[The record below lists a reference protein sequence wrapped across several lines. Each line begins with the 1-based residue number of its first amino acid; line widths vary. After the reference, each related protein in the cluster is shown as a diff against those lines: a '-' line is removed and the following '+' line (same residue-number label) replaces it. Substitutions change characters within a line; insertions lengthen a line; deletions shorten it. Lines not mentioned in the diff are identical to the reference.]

1 MHKCSLKAQI
11 DYFCRRTILIRM
23 SKQDTKKDETIVDI
37 QQVASKTEQF
47 FEKNRKTISIVMGGI
62 VVVLGGF
69 FAFQF
74 LYKKPREVEA
84 SNAATRADL
93 LVELDSI
100 RLAVQGDANFE
111 GYEAIAANYS
121 GTKVADRAHFWCGVY
136 YRDIAKDYNAA
147 LEHFKQA
154 SFDDEAMSVELT
166 GCIGDMYVM
175 SNDLEQGASWLEK
188 AAKQANSSASRDFT
202 GPLYNLKASKV
213 YMELGN
219 NSKAEAL
226 LQYVV
231 DNYDKRSQEY
241 GEAEKLLALLK
252 AKG

>member
-1 MHKCSLKAQI
+1 
-11 DYFCRRTILIRM
+11 M
-23 SKQDTKKDETIVDI
+23 SKQDVTKDEGIVDI

-47 FEKNRKTISIVMGGI
+47 FEQNRKTISIAMGAI
-62 VVVLGGF
+62 IVVLGGF

-84 SNAATRADL
+84 GNAAIRPDL
-93 LVELDSI
+93 LVEIDSI
-100 RLAVQGDANFE
+100 RLAVMGDANFE
-111 GYEAIAANYS
+111 GYEAIATNYS
-121 GTKVADRAHFWCGVY
+121 GTKAAGRAHFWCGVY

-154 SFDDEAMSVELT
+154 AFDDEANSVTVT
-166 GCIGDMYVM
+166 GCIGDMYIM
-175 SNDLEQGASWLEK
+175 MNDMEQGASWLEK
-188 AAKQANSSASRDFT
+188 AAKQANASDSRDFT
-202 GPLYNLKASKV
+202 GPLLNLKAGKA

-226 LQYVV
+226 LQFVI

-241 GEAEKLLALLK
+241 GEAEKLLSFLK
-252 AKG
+252 AKS

>member
-1 MHKCSLKAQI
+1 MA
-11 DYFCRRTILIRM
+11 
-23 SKQDTKKDETIVDI
+23 KQSTPKEETIVDF

-47 FEKNRKTISIVMGGI
+47 FEQNRKAITLGMGS
-62 VVVLGGF
+62 VVLLLGGF

-84 SNAATRADL
+84 SNAAIRADL
-93 LVELDSI
+93 LVEIDSI

-111 GYEAIAANYS
+111 GYEAIASNYS

-136 YRDIAKDYNAA
+136 YRDIAKDYSAA

-154 SFDDEAMSVELT
+154 SFDDQAMSVELT

-188 AAKQANSSASRDFT
+188 AAKQANASDSRDFT

-219 NSKAEAL
+219 DSKAQAL

-231 DNYDKRSQEY
+231 DTYDKRSPEY
-241 GEAEKLLALLK
+241 GDSEKLLALLK

>member
-1 MHKCSLKAQI
+1 
-11 DYFCRRTILIRM
+11 M
-23 SKQDTKKDETIVDI
+23 SKQDTPQKETIVDF

-47 FEKNRKTISIVMGGI
+47 FEQNRKAITLGMGS
-62 VVVLGGF
+62 VVLILACF

-84 SNAATRADL
+84 SNAAIRADL
-93 LVELDSI
+93 LVEIDSI

-111 GYEAIAANYS
+111 GYEAIASNYS

-136 YRDIAKDYNAA
+136 YRDIAKDYSAA

-154 SFDDEAMSVELT
+154 SFDDQAMSVELT

-175 SNDLEQGASWLEK
+175 SNDLDQGASWLEK
-188 AAKQANSSASRDFT
+188 AAKQANSSDSRDFT

-219 NSKAEAL
+219 DSKAQAL

-231 DNYDKRSQEY
+231 DTYDKRSPEY
-241 GEAEKLLALLK
+241 GESEKLLSLLK

>member
-1 MHKCSLKAQI
+1 
-11 DYFCRRTILIRM
+11 
-23 SKQDTKKDETIVDI
+23 
-37 QQVASKTEQF
+37 
-47 FEKNRKTISIVMGGI
+47 
-62 VVVLGGF
+62 
-69 FAFQF
+69 
-74 LYKKPREVEA
+74 
-84 SNAATRADL
+84 L
-93 LVELDSI
+93 LVEIDSI

-111 GYEAIAANYS
+111 GYEAIASNYS

-136 YRDIAKDYNAA
+136 YRDIAKDYSAA

-154 SFDDEAMSVELT
+154 SFDDQAMSVELT

-188 AAKQANSSASRDFT
+188 AAKQANASDSRDFT

-219 NSKAEAL
+219 DSKAQAL

-231 DNYDKRSQEY
+231 DTYDKRSPEY
-241 GEAEKLLALLK
+241 GDSEKLLALLK

>member
-1 MHKCSLKAQI
+1 
-11 DYFCRRTILIRM
+11 M
-23 SKQDTKKDETIVDI
+23 SKQDVTKDEGIVDI

-47 FEKNRKTISIVMGGI
+47 FEQNRKMISIAMGAI

-84 SNAATRADL
+84 GNAAIRPDL
-93 LVELDSI
+93 LVEIDSI
-100 RLAVQGDANFE
+100 RLAVMGDANFE
-111 GYEAIAANYS
+111 GYESIAANYS
-121 GTKVADRAHFWCGVY
+121 GTKAAGRAHFWCGVY
-136 YRDIAKDYNAA
+136 YRDIAKDYNTA

-154 SFDDEAMSVELT
+154 AFDDEANSVTVT
-166 GCIGDMYVM
+166 GCIGDMYIM
-175 SNDLEQGASWLEK
+175 TNDMEQGASWLEK
-188 AAKQANSSASRDFT
+188 AAKQANASDSRDFT
-202 GPLYNLKASKV
+202 GPLLNLKAAKA

-226 LQYVV
+226 LQFVI

-241 GEAEKLLALLK
+241 GEAEKLLSFLK
-252 AKG
+252 AKS

>member
-1 MHKCSLKAQI
+1 MITEI
-11 DYFCRRTILIRM
+11 DYFRSRIILKNM
-23 SKQDTKKDETIVDI
+23 SKQDANTGETLVDF

-47 FEKNRKTISIVMGGI
+47 FEQNRKSISVGMGA
-62 VVVLGGF
+62 VVLILGGF

-84 SNAATRADL
+84 SNAAIRADL
-93 LVELDSI
+93 LVEMDSI
-100 RLAVQGDANFE
+100 RLAVMGDANFE
-111 GYEAIAANYS
+111 GYEAIATNYG

-136 YRDIAKDYNAA
+136 YRDIAKDYNGA

-154 SFDDEAMSVELT
+154 SFEDEAMSVELT

-219 NSKAEAL
+219 NSKAIAL

-241 GEAEKLLALLK
+241 GEAEKLLSYLK

>member
-1 MHKCSLKAQI
+1 
-11 DYFCRRTILIRM
+11 M
-23 SKQDTKKDETIVDI
+23 SKQDTPKEETIVDF

-47 FEKNRKTISIVMGGI
+47 FEQNRKAITLGMSS
-62 VVVLGGF
+62 VVLILGGF

-84 SNAATRADL
+84 SNAAIRADL
-93 LVELDSI
+93 LVEIDSI

-111 GYEAIAANYS
+111 GYEAIASNYG

-136 YRDIAKDYNAA
+136 YRDIAKDYSAA

-154 SFDDEAMSVELT
+154 SFDDQAMSVELT

-188 AAKQANSSASRDFT
+188 AAKQANSSDSRDFT

-219 NSKAEAL
+219 DAKAQAL

-231 DNYDKRSQEY
+231 DTYDKRSPEY
-241 GEAEKLLALLK
+241 GESEKLLSLLK

>member
-1 MHKCSLKAQI
+1 MKAEI
-11 DYFCRRTILIRM
+11 VYFCGRITLKNM
-23 SKQDTKKDETIVDI
+23 SKQDANTGETLVDF

-47 FEKNRKTISIVMGGI
+47 FEQNRKAISIGMGAI
-62 VVVLGGF
+62 VLVLGGF

-84 SNAATRADL
+84 SNAAIRADL
-93 LVELDSI
+93 LVEMDSI
-100 RLAVQGDANFE
+100 RLAVMGDANFE

-121 GTKVADRAHFWCGVY
+121 GTKVAARAHFWCGVY
-136 YRDIAKDYNAA
+136 YRDIAKDYNTA

-154 SFDDEAMSVELT
+154 SFGDEAMSVELT
-166 GCIGDMYVM
+166 GCIGDMYIM

-219 NSKAEAL
+219 NSKAIAL

-241 GEAEKLLALLK
+241 GEAEKLLSYLK

>member
-1 MHKCSLKAQI
+1 
-11 DYFCRRTILIRM
+11 M
-23 SKQDTKKDETIVDI
+23 SKQDTPQKETIVDF

-47 FEKNRKTISIVMGGI
+47 FEQNRKAITLGMGS
-62 VVVLGGF
+62 VVLILACF

-84 SNAATRADL
+84 SNAAIRPDL
-93 LVELDSI
+93 LVEIDSI

-111 GYEAIAANYS
+111 GYEAIASNYS

-136 YRDIAKDYNAA
+136 YRDIAKDYSAA

-154 SFDDEAMSVELT
+154 SFDDQAMSVELT

-175 SNDLEQGASWLEK
+175 SNDLDQGASWLEK
-188 AAKQANSSASRDFT
+188 AAKQANSSDSRDFT

-219 NSKAEAL
+219 DSKAQAL

-231 DNYDKRSQEY
+231 DTYDKRSPEY
-241 GEAEKLLALLK
+241 GESEKLLSLLK